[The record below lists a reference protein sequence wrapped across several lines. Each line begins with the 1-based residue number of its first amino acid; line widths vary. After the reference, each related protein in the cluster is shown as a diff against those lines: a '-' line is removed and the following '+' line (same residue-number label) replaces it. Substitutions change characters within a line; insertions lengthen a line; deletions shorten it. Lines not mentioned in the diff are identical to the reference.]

1 MSVVGQRIKQERERR
16 GVSQYRLSK
25 LSGVSQPT
33 ISAIEAADQTRS
45 PAVDTVEK
53 IARALGCQVGDLMG
67 EAAPGVK
74 EYTQDIRQLLEI
86 VQRLN
91 SLGVQKVIDYAA
103 DLAENEKY
111 REEASAA
118 SSAG

>member
-1 MSVVGQRIKQERERR
+1 MSAVGQRIKQERERR
-16 GVSQYRLSK
+16 GISQYRLSK
-25 LSGVSQPT
+25 MSGVSQPT
-33 ISAIEAADQTRS
+33 ISAIEAVDQTRS

-53 IARALGCQVGDLMG
+53 IARALGCQVSDLMG
-67 EAAPGVK
+67 EAATDAK
-74 EYTQDIRQLLEI
+74 EYTQDIRRLLEI

-91 SLGVQKVIDYAA
+91 SLGVQKVTEYAA

>member
-1 MSVVGQRIKQERERR
+1 MSAVGQRIKQERERR
-16 GVSQYRLSK
+16 GISQYRLSK
-25 LSGVSQPT
+25 MSGVSQPT
-33 ISAIEAADQTRS
+33 ISAIEAVDQTRS

-53 IARALGCQVGDLMG
+53 IARALGCQVSDLMG

-91 SLGVQKVIDYAA
+91 VLGVQKVIEYAS
-103 DLAENEKY
+103 DLADNEKY
-111 REEASAA
+111 IRETSAA
-118 SSAG
+118 SAG

>member
-1 MSVVGQRIKQERERR
+1 MSAVGQRIKQERERR
-16 GVSQYRLSK
+16 GVSQYRLAK

-33 ISAIEAADQTRS
+33 ISAIEADDQTRS

-53 IARALGCQVGDLMG
+53 IARALGCQVSDLMG
-67 EAAPGVK
+67 EAQAGAK
-74 EYTQDIRQLLEI
+74 EYTQDQLRLLSI

-91 SLGVQKVIDYAA
+91 SLGVQKVIEYAA

-118 SSAG
+118 LSAG